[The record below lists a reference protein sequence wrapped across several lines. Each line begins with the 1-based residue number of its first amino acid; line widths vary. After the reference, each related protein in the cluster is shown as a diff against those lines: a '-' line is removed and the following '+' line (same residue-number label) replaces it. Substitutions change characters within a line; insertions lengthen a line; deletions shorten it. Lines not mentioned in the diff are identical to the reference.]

1 MTSRLFAIVFAFFFV
16 FQLSCKFESKEE
28 KTEISEATSHV
39 FQAVTIQQ
47 NYGNCDDPDSLCFK
61 IDIQYQKIG
70 EGPETVKAAINKQ
83 LDKYIVEELNG
94 FISEDENTQTQSDIQ
109 ALITKLFDDYRSF
122 IKEFS
127 DTKQS
132 WNIAINTKL
141 IFQDDHLISI
151 LASTE
156 SYMGG
161 AHGNH
166 WKNILNFDAA
176 TGKSLSQKDIIINHL
191 EFLRIAEV
199 NFRKARGISSDAD
212 LEKEGY
218 FFKDGEFK
226 LPENIGFT
234 DKGILLIFN
243 PYEAGPYS
251 MGEIRYTIP
260 SDEVKALVRNY

>member
-1 MTSRLFAIVFAFFFV
+1 MTSKLFPIVIAFFFL
-16 FQLSCKFESKEE
+16 FQLSCKFETKEE
-28 KTEISEATSHV
+28 KNETTSPV

-47 NYGNCDDPDSLCFK
+47 NTGNCDNPDSLCFK
-61 IDIQYQKIG
+61 INIQYQKVE
-70 EGPETVKAAINKQ
+70 EGPENVKTAINLE
-83 LDKYIVEELNG
+83 LDKYITNELNG
-94 FISEDENTQTQSDIQ
+94 FISDDENTQAQSDIQ
-109 ALITKLFDDYRSF
+109 TLITSLFEGYSRF
-122 IKEFS
+122 INEFS

-132 WNIAINTKL
+132 WHITIKTKL

-151 LASTE
+151 LASSE

-166 WKNILNFDAA
+166 WDNVLNFDA
-176 TGKSLSQKDIIINHL
+176 TNGESFSQEDIITNHQ
-191 EFLRIAEV
+191 EFMEIAEV
-199 NFRKARGISSDAD
+199 YFRKTRGISSNAD

-218 FFKDGEFK
+218 FFKDGQFN

-234 DKGILLIFN
+234 EKGILLIFN

-260 SDEVKALVRNY
+260 RDETKALVRNY